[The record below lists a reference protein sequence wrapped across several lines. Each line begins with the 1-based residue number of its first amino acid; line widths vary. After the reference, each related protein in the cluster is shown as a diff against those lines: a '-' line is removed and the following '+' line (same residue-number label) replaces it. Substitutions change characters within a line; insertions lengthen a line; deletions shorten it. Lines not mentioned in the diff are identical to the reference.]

1 MGKATKAQ
9 SSPYYK
15 ARMAA
20 AAYNDDFCSREAAAD
35 TVGIERTR
43 LARIELGLICPY
55 PEEVRMMADAY
66 NAPELCN
73 YHCTTDCPIGRE
85 TVPKAETGGLEQ
97 IAVRVYSALRTADTI
112 REQLIEIAADGVIDD
127 SERPTLAQISAR
139 LRRMQAAASELQI
152 YIDKLEGGSS
162 HV

>member
-97 IAVRVYSALRTADTI
+97 IAVRVYSALRTADAI

-152 YIDKLEGGSS
+152 YIDKLEGGHS

>member
-15 ARMAA
+15 ARIAA

-152 YIDKLEGGSS
+152 YIDKLEGGRS

>member
-152 YIDKLEGGSS
+152 YIDKLEGGHS

>member
-85 TVPKAETGGLEQ
+85 TVPKAEAGGLEQ
-97 IAVRVYSALRTADTI
+97 IAVRVYSALRTADKI

-152 YIDKLEGGSS
+152 YIDKLEGGHS

>member
-1 MGKATKAQ
+1 MGTATKAQ

-152 YIDKLEGGSS
+152 YIDKLEGGHS

>member
-127 SERPTLAQISAR
+127 SERPTLAQISAQ

-152 YIDKLEGGSS
+152 YIDKLEGGHS

>member
-112 REQLIEIAADGVIDD
+112 REHLIEIAADGVIDD

-152 YIDKLEGGSS
+152 YIDKLEGGHS

>member
-152 YIDKLEGGSS
+152 YIDKLEGGRS

>member
-152 YIDKLEGGSS
+152 YIDKLEGGCS

>member
-1 MGKATKAQ
+1 
-9 SSPYYK
+9 
-15 ARMAA
+15 
-20 AAYNDDFCSREAAAD
+20 
-35 TVGIERTR
+35 
-43 LARIELGLICPY
+43 
-55 PEEVRMMADAY
+55 MMADAY

-152 YIDKLEGGSS
+152 YIDKLEGGRS

>member
-152 YIDKLEGGSS
+152 YIDRLEGGHS

>member
-85 TVPKAETGGLEQ
+85 TVPKAEIGGLEQ

-152 YIDKLEGGSS
+152 YIDKLEGGRS

>member
-15 ARMAA
+15 ARIAA

-85 TVPKAETGGLEQ
+85 TVPKAEIGGLEQ

-152 YIDKLEGGSS
+152 YIDKLEGGRS

>member
-20 AAYNDDFCSREAAAD
+20 ATYNDDFCSREAAAD

-152 YIDKLEGGSS
+152 YIDKLEGGHS

>member
-15 ARMAA
+15 ARIAA

-85 TVPKAETGGLEQ
+85 TVPKAEIGGLEQ

-152 YIDKLEGGSS
+152 YIDKLEGGHS

>member
-43 LARIELGLICPY
+43 MARIELGLICPY

-152 YIDKLEGGSS
+152 YIDKLEGGHS

>member
-112 REQLIEIAADGVIDD
+112 REQLIEIATDGVIDD

-152 YIDKLEGGSS
+152 YIDKLEGGRS

>member
-152 YIDKLEGGSS
+152 YIDKLEGGLS

>member
-73 YHCTTDCPIGRE
+73 YHCATDCPIGRE

-139 LRRMQAAASELQI
+139 LRRMQTAASELQI
-152 YIDKLEGGSS
+152 YIDKLEGGRS

>member
-15 ARMAA
+15 ARMSA

-85 TVPKAETGGLEQ
+85 TVPKAEIGGLEQ

-152 YIDKLEGGSS
+152 YIDKLEGGRS

>member
-43 LARIELGLICPY
+43 LARIELWLICPY

-152 YIDKLEGGSS
+152 YIDKLEGGRS